1 MVKGTTNALDHVAPA
16 RVLLACWLLLLVLLL
31 AFATDAA
38 RWAEGAESAMV
49 RAGAKPAA
57 RALLAV
63 SSVVGLAEARERAVN
78 AVTQFYEAQ
87 ARSGARY
94 QALATAAAAEPAV
107 QPPATPA
114 VNEGATDSAAAG
126 AVAMAETQFRPSR
139 VLLIGDSSIQAGLGT
154 QIERRLEEYDGVSV
168 LRFGQHSTGLARP
181 DYFDWWEKLRELKQ
195 EFEPDLVIAY
205 WGDNDCQG
213 LSTREGGLVAQF
225 GNDEWDEEYGRRVID
240 IVELMREGGGGA
252 VIVGMPI
259 MRSKSFSRRIAR
271 LNGVAEAATIAA
283 GGVYLPTWEMTSD
296 EEGEYVS
303 SVEFEGKLRI
313 IRAGDG
319 IHLSTHGSAY
329 VADGICRMLEEH
341 FELTPGDVEAAE

>member
-1 MVKGTTNALDHVAPA
+1 MVNNTTTALDNVAPG
-16 RVLLACWLLLLVLLL
+16 RVLLACWLILLVLTL
-31 AFATDAA
+31 AFATDVV
-38 RWAEGAESAMV
+38 RWVSGAESAVV
-49 RAGAKPAA
+49 RAGAVPAG
-57 RALLAV
+57 RALLAA
-63 SSVVGLAEARERAVN
+63 SSAIGLAEGRERAAG
-78 AVTQFYEAQ
+78 AVTRFYEAQ
-87 ARSGARY
+87 ARRGARY
-94 QALATAAAAEPAV
+94 QALATAAAAEPVTQPAATTGVDQGMIGGTAV
-107 QPPATPA
+107 GAAVVAASQP
-114 VNEGATDSAAAG
+114 
-126 AVAMAETQFRPSR
+126 RPSR

-168 LRFGQHSTGLARP
+168 LRFGQHSTGLART

-225 GNDEWDEEYGRRVID
+225 GNEEWDEEYAQRVND
-240 IVELMREGGGGA
+240 IVKLMCEGGGAA

-259 MRSKSFSRRIAR
+259 MRSKSFSRRIEL
-271 LNGVAEAATIAA
+271 LNGVAEVATTEA

-296 EEGEYVS
+296 EEGDYVS
-303 SVEFEGKLRI
+303 AVEFDGKLRI

-341 FELTPGDVEAAE
+341 FELTRKNEEAAG

>member
-1 MVKGTTNALDHVAPA
+1 MVNSTTTALDHVAPG
-16 RVLLACWLLLLVLLL
+16 RVLLACWLMLLVLTL
-31 AFATDAA
+31 AFATDAV
-38 RWAEGAESAMV
+38 RWADGAESAVV
-49 RAGAKPAA
+49 RAGALPAG
-57 RALLAV
+57 RTLLAV
-63 SSVVGLAEARERAVN
+63 SSAIGLAEARERAVG
-78 AVTQFYEAQ
+78 AVTRFYEAQ

-94 QALATAAAAEPAV
+94 QALATSAAAEPVAQVSATSGAV
-107 QPPATPA
+107 QGTT
-114 VNEGATDSAAAG
+114 GSAASGA
-126 AVAMAETQFRPSR
+126 AVAADSHFRPSR

-225 GNDEWDEEYGRRVID
+225 GNEEWDEEYARRVND
-240 IVELMREGGGGA
+240 IVKLMCEGGGAA

-271 LNGVAEAATIAA
+271 LNSVAEQATTAA

-296 EEGEYVS
+296 EEGDYVS
-303 SVEFEGKLRI
+303 AVEFEGKLRI

-341 FELTPGDVEAAE
+341 FELTPKDEEETG